1 MSRALRKAGSTLVA
15 AFGAVLLV
23 SLFLDLIPG
32 DPVDAILGEQA
43 MEADRQALRQALHLD
58 EGLPS
63 RLWHFTRDAARL
75 DLRSSVPPFQEKV
88 FQRIGQ
94 ALPRTGLLALTSL
107 GFALLLALPL
117 GIAGALRPRGT
128 LDALAS
134 GFAVLGAALPRI
146 WIGPLLIV
154 LFAIRLDW
162 LPVSGLEGPSGL
174 VLPTLTLGLAL
185 AAFLARMI
193 RASLLETLGE
203 DYVRTAKAK
212 GLSPARTLFL
222 HAFPNA
228 LLPVLTVVGL
238 QLGALLGGAVITEKV
253 FNYPGMGSLLLQA
266 IDRRD
271 YNMVRACVLAF
282 TFGYLIINLLTDVA
296 YAAVDPRVREKA

>member
-1 MSRALRKAGSTLVA
+1 VNRVLRKIASTLLA
-15 AFGAVLLV
+15 AAGALVLV
-23 SLFLDLIPG
+23 SIFLDLVPG

-43 MEADRQALRQALHLD
+43 MEADREALRQALHLD
-58 EGLPS
+58 ESVWVRTGI
-63 RLWHFTRDAARL
+63 FVRDALSL
-75 DLRSSVPPFQEKV
+75 DLRSSVPPFQDRV
-88 FQRIGQ
+88 FDRIAQ
-94 ALPRTGLLALTSL
+94 ALPRTAVLALTSL
-107 GFALLLALPL
+107 AFALTVALPL
-117 GIAGALRPRGT
+117 GIAAALRPRGP

-146 WIGPLLIV
+146 WIGPLLII

-162 LPVSGLEGPSGL
+162 LPVSGLDSAWGL
-174 VLPTLTLGLAL
+174 VLPTATLGLAL

-193 RASLLETLGE
+193 RASLLDTLGE
-203 DYVRTAKAK
+203 DFVRTAKAK
-212 GLSPARTLFL
+212 GLPPARVLFL

-238 QLGALLGGAVITEKV
+238 QLGALLGGAVVTEKV
-253 FNYPGMGSLLLQA
+253 FDFPGMGSLLLQA

-282 TFGYLIINLLTDVA
+282 TFSYLVVNLLTDLA
-296 YAAVDPRVREKA
+296 YQAVDPRVRERN

>member
-1 MSRALRKAGSTLVA
+1 VSRVLRKIASTLLA
-15 AFGAVLLV
+15 ATGALVLV
-23 SLFLDLIPG
+23 SVFLDLVPG

-43 MEADRQALRQALHLD
+43 MEADREALRKALHLD
-58 EGLPS
+58 ESVWVRTAL
-63 RLWHFTRDAARL
+63 FVRDALSL
-75 DLRSSVPPFQEKV
+75 DLRSSVPPFQDRV
-88 FQRIGQ
+88 FDRIAQ
-94 ALPRTGLLALTSL
+94 ALPRTAVLALTSL
-107 GFALLLALPL
+107 AFALTVALPL
-117 GIAGALRPRGT
+117 GIAAALRPRGA

-146 WIGPLLIV
+146 WIGPLLII

-162 LPVSGLEGPSGL
+162 LPVSGFDSAWGL
-174 VLPTLTLGLAL
+174 VLPTATLGLAL

-193 RASLLETLGE
+193 RASLLDTLGE
-203 DYVRTAKAK
+203 DFVRTAKAK
-212 GLSPARTLFL
+212 GLPPSRVLFL

-238 QLGALLGGAVITEKV
+238 QLGALLGGAVVTEKV
-253 FNYPGMGSLLLQA
+253 FDFPGMGSLLLQA

-282 TFGYLIINLLTDVA
+282 TFSYLVVNLLTDLA
-296 YAAVDPRVREKA
+296 YQAVDPRVRERN